1 MKITALLIAISAI
14 LTFTTTDA
22 SASYKS
28 WNEYYSNAE
37 RLMADGR
44 IPEALSSAKLSVLE
58 SRDRH
63 GEQTINTFKSLE
75 LQAELTKAS
84 GNYKR
89 AVKLQSDA
97 YDIVKRIKGSHD
109 PKTIDSLCRL
119 AQLSTFAGNSKTGE
133 AYYRDALKLCQDG
146 NRQGCITIAEPMIG
160 LAQVL
165 ASEGKYPEAEQLYQS
180 AIDRF
185 CCFSKYKPALKL
197 KMAAAF
203 EALGATYENSGDYS
217 KAAGCLRNS
226 VKIYRSQ
233 SVVPVEQLGQTL
245 LSLGNTYSKLGK
257 PERSLKCYKEALVIF
272 EHDGKA
278 SPSSL
283 GLLFKGLGDIF
294 RGKGNLELAANN
306 YKKAVTQFQTVAF
319 VGRPL
324 FAETIKSLSEVYQE
338 MGMEAESRMMQ
349 SRLMAMN

>member
-1 MKITALLIAISAI
+1 LKLNSLLIVALATVTFAI
-14 LTFTTTDA
+14 TDA

-37 RLMADGR
+37 TLMADGR
-44 IPEALSSAKLSVLE
+44 IPEALRFAKRSVIE

-97 YDIVKRIKGSHD
+97 YDLVKRIKGSDD
-109 PKTIDSLCRL
+109 PKTINSQCRL
-119 AQLSTFAGNSKTGE
+119 AQLSTLAGNLKTGE
-133 AYYRDALKLCQDG
+133 AYYRDALATCQAG

-165 ASEGKYPEAEQLYQS
+165 ASEGNYPEAEKLYLS

-185 CCFSKYKPALKL
+185 CCFSKYRAALKL

-203 EALGATYENSGDYS
+203 EGLGAMSENSGDYS

-233 SVVPVEQLGQTL
+233 SVVPQEQLGQTL
-245 LSLGNTYSKLGK
+245 LSLGNAYSKLGK
-257 PERSLKCYKEALVIF
+257 PERSLKCYKEALGIF
-272 EHDGKA
+272 EYNGKA

-283 GLLFKGLGDIF
+283 GLVFKGLGDIY
-294 RGKGNLELAANN
+294 RSKGNLKLAANN
-306 YKKAVTQFQTVAF
+306 YKKAVTQLQTVAF

-324 FAETIKSLSEVYQE
+324 FAETIRSLSEVYQE
-338 MGMEAESRMMQ
+338 MGMETESQMVQ
-349 SRLMAMN
+349 SKLMAMN